1 MLKNNLLHNLQYIGY
16 CSLYT
21 LNYNDHH
28 IGHLRYNDPY
38 MLLCIQYMHLSID
51 HYILLILNNPDL
63 CSLKNKHLNNFQ
75 YSGHLHMLHYIAYNK
90 KQYYILQ
97 HNHWLCKN

>member
-38 MLLCIQYMHLSID
+38 MLLCIQYIHLSID
-51 HYILLILNNPDL
+51 HYILL
-63 CSLKNKHLNNFQ
+63 
-75 YSGHLHMLHYIAYNK
+75 MLHT
-90 KQYYILQ
+90 
-97 HNHWLCKN
+97 